1 MITIHVRLFAAHRD
15 IVGRSEVTVQ
25 THPGATVGSVWERL
39 VAEYPP
45 LGRYTGRLLYAVN
58 QQFAEPGAALQDGD
72 EVAIIP
78 PVSGGVDRHRSGPN
92 FPVGALL
99 HRPA

>member
-15 IVGRSEVTVQ
+15 IVGRAEVTVQ
-25 THPGATVGSVWERL
+25 QEAGATVGAVWERL

-58 QQFAEPGAALQDGD
+58 QQFAEPGAVLQDGD

-78 PVSGGVDRHRSGPN
+78 PVSGGARRIESGQVCNRFSP
-92 FPVGALL
+92 L
-99 HRPA
+99 

>member
-15 IVGRSEVTVQ
+15 IVGQQDVTVQ
-25 THPGATVGSVWERL
+25 TEPGATVGTVWEHL

-58 QQFAEPGAALQDGD
+58 QQFAEPDAVLRDGD

-78 PVSGGVDRHRSGPN
+78 PVSGGVDRHRSYRNGPR
-92 FPVGALL
+92 VRIAW
-99 HRPA
+99 